1 MSPQNVGT
9 TGRTQETRSTA
20 QQSTERMK
28 EEVRSAAESQKERA
42 TRMAGQQKDKAIDK
56 VNALAAALKASG
68 DCLRQNQEGRIAEY
82 IERASDRLSSY
93 AERMRDRDLQDMLR
107 EAKDM
112 ARKNP
117 SLFLG
122 GAFAIGFALTRFL
135 KSSQSEAGYG
145 QGAEFSGE
153 HAGQERST
161 GYMAPGAEP
170 SGAYAGSGLYG
181 GPGYTEAAPTKR
193 PA

>member
-9 TGRTQETRSTA
+9 TGRTQETRSTT
-20 QQSTERMK
+20 QQSAEQMK

-42 TRMAGQQKDKAIDK
+42 SRMASQQKDRAISR
-56 VNALAAALKASG
+56 VNALAEALKASG
-68 DCLRQNQEGRIAEY
+68 DCLRQKQEGRMAEY
-82 IERASDRLSSY
+82 IERASDRLTSY
-93 AERMRDRDLQDMLR
+93 AERLRDQDLQDMLR
-107 EAKDM
+107 EARDM

-122 GAFAIGFALTRFL
+122 GAFALGFALTRFL
-135 KSSQSEAGYG
+135 KSSQSEAGPG
-145 QGAEFSGE
+145 QSAEFSGE
-153 HAGQERST
+153 YAGQERST

-181 GPGYTEAAPTKR
+181 GPGYTEAAPTKG